1 LWWRL
6 ADENAG
12 KSSLHEGGGAP
23 ANNRTLQQSEPCF
36 KSFAGPARERKSPS
50 GKRPVS
56 CANTSMILLSAGRL
70 FLESVPKPDERS
82 KVSKI
87 EQTRCDRS

>member
-1 LWWRL
+1 MPEEALFTKAAAFR
-6 ADENAG
+6 G
-12 KSSLHEGGGAP
+12 H
-23 ANNRTLQQSEPCF
+23 NRMLQPSEPCL
-36 KSFAGPARERKSPS
+36 KTFAAPAGKRKLLS

-56 CANTSMILLSAGRL
+56 CANTSMVSLSASRL
-70 FLESVPKPDERS
+70 FLQSVPKPDERS